1 MKQPWIRFS
10 YVPASK
16 RRKARMWDAH
26 GFKVL
31 YTLSLNAKMVRR
43 ELVAYMLTAN
53 CLFGKNKLV
62 NQPSFYHLG
71 SGFNIVHLLQNRTKV
86 HCGKICC

>member
-1 MKQPWIRFS
+1 
-10 YVPASK
+10 
-16 RRKARMWDAH
+16 MWDAH

-31 YTLSLNAKMVRR
+31 YTLSLNAKMVRRGSSLDGKGMLFGTLTR